1 MRRSSNYVHLFYM
14 TQAHKSSASG
24 KVVGVER
31 QLIILDLYRS
41 QFFYFAFT
49 ICLACL
55 PCIREGLCDTR
66 PPVPRPHWALG
77 IYGYRVALFSPL
89 LSINPLGEKLSM
101 VHLSYCLDRGL
112 SPNKSSFY
120 NVLESCIRPAALV
133 FKPSCERLN
142 QSGNLSYYHTTR
154 LLINQQLHEL
164 CPTSV
169 EIPSF
174 SKLELV
180 TSITVGLG
188 IYISG
193 PQRS

>member
-1 MRRSSNYVHLFYM
+1 MDRNAFRSEFLSHVFYILL
-14 TQAHKSSASG
+14 ALGDKPHFSKVLLDGDLWLSSA
-24 KVVGVER
+24 
-31 QLIILDLYRS
+31 
-41 QFFYFAFT
+41 FF
-49 ICLACL
+49 
-55 PCIREGLCDTR
+55 
-66 PPVPRPHWALG
+66 
-77 IYGYRVALFSPL
+77 
-89 LSINPLGEKLSM
+89 LSINPLSEKLSM

-169 EIPSF
+169 RHTSF
-174 SKLELV
+174 SELLV
-180 TSITVGLG
+180 GNLDNSQTRRLHFRSATFTTASRSPRTS
-188 IYISG
+188 
-193 PQRS
+193 